1 MDKFMEIITKILLVI
16 FVLMVIMSG
25 IGILYIGYLVFHT
38 WGAFA
43 LICFIWF
50 IIVIS
55 S

>member
-16 FVLMVIMSG
+16 FVLMVILSG
-25 IGILYIGYLVFHT
+25 VGILDIGYLVFHT
-38 WGAFA
+38 WGVFA